1 MSRDSQNRFRF
12 SGLMA
17 LLLSA
22 FVAVPVLAATPSSDA
37 PSAQK
42 QSIEKKQDKAGPK
55 TKSGKQDKGNSEDK
69 DAVKFDP
76 DLPAM
81 SLTAD
86 LMYQILHAEF
96 SSRYGQTDTAYREL
110 IKLAEQTKDPRFAK
124 RAAELAVK
132 ERDVDRSLAAVR
144 LWSRLAPKSEE
155 TEKYLMNFLLL
166 DNRADEIAGIFQK
179 KLAASPAEGRPL
191 LIYQAQQTMVDL
203 SDRQEAFNALEKVT
217 ASYQDLPDTHIALAI
232 SAIQNKDTD
241 RAVVEAD
248 KALALKPDSEMAVLT
263 KAQALGNADGAL
275 DVMGAFLEKHP
286 EAQEVR
292 IAYARLAVSEKHY
305 DSAKTAFEEVLK
317 RSPDERM
324 ALYSLGLLTMQQG
337 QTEQAEKYL
346 TAWLKAGEAD
356 LKQKEKPDDETVQ
369 VWFLLAQVAE
379 DRHHYDQSLR
389 WLEKIPADI
398 EDEILMVRD
407 VRRAQLYAKKTNI
420 AKTRRILTD
429 LRKRFPDEAER
440 LLLTEAQ
447 ILREIKQYKEA
458 YALLNAE
465 RAKFAQSTNV
475 LYDFALTAEF
485 VGQYEEMEKV
495 LKQII
500 ALDPAYQHAWN
511 ALGYSLAERG
521 VRLDEAQGYI
531 EKAMELAPDDAYITD
546 SLGWVLFRQGRLD
559 EAEQELR
566 KAYALKGDDEIAIH
580 LGEVLW
586 QKGDRD
592 DAMLLFREV
601 QQKDMTN
608 ESLKKTLKRLN
619 IRL

>member
-1 MSRDSQNRFRF
+1 MSRESQNKFRF

-22 FVAVPVLAATPSSDA
+22 FVAVPSYAVTPSSDA
-37 PSAQK
+37 PSVQK
-42 QSIEKKQDKAGPK
+42 QSIEKKQDKTAPK
-55 TKSGKQDKGNSEDK
+55 DKSKGGAEDK
-69 DAVKFDP
+69 DEDSAKFNP
-76 DLPAM
+76 DLPALP
-81 SLTAD
+81 LTSD

-96 SSRYGQTDTAYREL
+96 SSRYGQTETAYSEL
-110 IKLAEQTKDPRFAK
+110 MKLAKQTKDPRFAK

-132 ERDVDRSLAAVR
+132 ERDVERSLSAVR
-144 LWSRLAPKSEE
+144 LWSQLAPKAEE

-203 SDRQEAFNALEKVT
+203 SDRQVAFNALEKVV
-217 ASYQDLPDTHIALAI
+217 SPYQDLPDAHIALAI
-232 SAIQNKDTD
+232 SALQNKDGT
-241 RAVVEAD
+241 RAIEEAD

-263 KAQALGNADGAL
+263 KAQAAGNADGAL
-275 DVMGAFLEKHP
+275 EIMSAFLGKHP
-286 EAQEVR
+286 DAQEVR

-305 DSAKTAFEEVLK
+305 EPAQQAFEEVLK
-317 RSPDERM
+317 RSPNERM

-337 QTEQAEKYL
+337 KTEQAENYL
-346 TAWLKAGEAD
+346 KKWLKTGEAE
-356 LKQKEKPDDETVQ
+356 LKKKEKPDDETVQ

-379 DRHHYDQSLR
+379 DRHHYDQSLS

-398 EDEILMVRD
+398 EDEVLMVRD
-407 VRRAQLYAKKTNI
+407 VRRAQLYARKSNI

-429 LRKRFPDEAER
+429 LRQRFPEEAER

-465 RAKFAQSTNV
+465 KSKFSQSTNV

-485 VGQYEEMEKV
+485 VGQYAEMEKV
-495 LKQII
+495 LKQIVT
-500 ALDPAYQHAWN
+500 LDPEYQHAWN

-521 VRLDEAQGYI
+521 IRLDEAQGYI
-531 EKAMELAPDDAYITD
+531 EKALQLAPDDAYITD
-546 SLGWVLFRQGRLD
+546 SLGWVFYQQGKLD
-559 EAEQELR
+559 DAERELR
-566 KAYALKGDDEIAIH
+566 KAFALRGDDEIAVH

-586 QKGDRD
+586 QKGDREE
-592 DAMLLFREV
+592 AMQLFKQV

-608 ESLKKTLKRLN
+608 ESLKKTIKRLH
-619 IRL
+619 IKL